1 MVQTKCG
8 FDSAPGGAA
17 GSDLLI
23 NFGPTIAVDIGF
35 DPAFDPAQ
43 LAAGKLPAPGIKGVH
58 GLVDTGATESCIDN
72 LLASQLNLPIVD
84 RRMIAGIS
92 GSHQVN
98 VYLAQVHVPSLLYTI
113 WGAFAGVDLKAGGQ
127 VHSALIGRTF
137 LRAFTMVYEGRT
149 GTVSLSSD

>member
-8 FDSAPGGAA
+8 FDSVQGGAS
-17 GSDLLI
+17 GSELLVSL
-23 NFGPTIAVDIGF
+23 GPTLAVDIGF
-35 DPAFDPAQ
+35 DPTFHPAQ
-43 LAAGKLPAPGIKGVH
+43 LATGKLPVPGIKGVH
-58 GLVDTGATESCIDN
+58 GLVDTGAIESCIDN
-72 LLASQLNLPIVD
+72 LLAAQLNLPIVD
-84 RRMIAGIS
+84 RRMIAGIA

-98 VYLAQVHVPSLLYTI
+98 VYLAQVHVPALTYTI
-113 WGAFAGVDLKAGGQ
+113 FGAFAGVDLKAGGQ